1 MCNLKQRII
10 LKIDSIQ
17 INMKEKYKN
26 ILVTTSLF
34 FLLGCATTS
43 SLNIDQ
49 QVQIITFKQ
58 KEDFNCIEVAPINAF
73 GKKSMTAGADRRNA
87 ITEFKN
93 KIVEKGGNAGLILN
107 QLNSKAG
114 FKISGYALDC
124 ENLEWK
130 SLKI

>member
-1 MCNLKQRII
+1 MNIK
-10 LKIDSIQ
+10 K
-17 INMKEKYKN
+17 KYKN

-34 FLLGCATTS
+34 FLLGCTTTL

-49 QVQIITFKQ
+49 QVQIITLKQ
-58 KEDFNCIEVAPINAF
+58 TEDYNCKEVAPINAF

-93 KIVEKGGNAGLILN
+93 KIDEKGGNAGVISN

-114 FKISGYALDC
+114 FEISGYALDC
-124 ENLEWK
+124 EYLNEF
-130 SLKI
+130 

>member
-1 MCNLKQRII
+1 MNIK
-10 LKIDSIQ
+10 K
-17 INMKEKYKN
+17 KYKN

-34 FLLGCATTS
+34 FLLGCTTTL

-49 QVQIITFKQ
+49 QVQIITLKQ
-58 KEDFNCIEVAPINAF
+58 TEDYNCKEVAPINAF

-93 KIVEKGGNAGLILN
+93 KIVEKGGNAGLISN

-114 FKISGYALDC
+114 FEISGYALDC
-124 ENLEWK
+124 ENLE
-130 SLKI
+130 

>member
-1 MCNLKQRII
+1 MNIK
-10 LKIDSIQ
+10 K
-17 INMKEKYKN
+17 KYKN

-34 FLLGCATTS
+34 FLLGCTTTL

-49 QVQIITFKQ
+49 QVQIITLKQ
-58 KEDFNCIEVAPINAF
+58 TEDYNCKEVAPINAF

-93 KIVEKGGNAGLILN
+93 KIDEKGGNAGLISN

-114 FKISGYALDC
+114 FEISGYALDC
-124 ENLEWK
+124 ENLE
-130 SLKI
+130 

>member
-1 MCNLKQRII
+1 MNI
-10 LKIDSIQ
+10 
-17 INMKEKYKN
+17 KEKYKN

-34 FLLGCATTS
+34 FLLGCTTTL

-49 QVQIITFKQ
+49 QVQIITLKQ
-58 KEDFNCIEVAPINAF
+58 KENFNCIEVAPINAF

-93 KIVEKGGNAGLILN
+93 KIVEKEGNAGVISN

-114 FKISGYALDC
+114 FEISGYALDC
-124 ENLEWK
+124 ENLE
-130 SLKI
+130 

>member
-1 MCNLKQRII
+1 M
-10 LKIDSIQ
+10 
-17 INMKEKYKN
+17 NMKEKYKN

-34 FLLGCATTS
+34 FLLGCSTTL

-49 QVQIITFKQ
+49 QAQIITHKQ
-58 KEDFNCIEVAPINAF
+58 TEDFNCKEVASINAF

-93 KIVEKGGNAGLILN
+93 KIVEKGGNAGVISN

-114 FKISGYALDC
+114 FEISGYALYC
-124 ENLEWK
+124 ENIE
-130 SLKI
+130 

>member
-1 MCNLKQRII
+1 MNI
-10 LKIDSIQ
+10 
-17 INMKEKYKN
+17 KEKYKN

-34 FLLGCATTS
+34 FLLGCTTTL

-49 QVQIITFKQ
+49 QVQIITLKQ
-58 KEDFNCIEVAPINAF
+58 TEDYNCKEVAPINAF

-93 KIVEKGGNAGLILN
+93 KIVEKGGKAGVISN

-114 FKISGYALDC
+114 FEISGYALDC
-124 ENLEWK
+124 ENLE
-130 SLKI
+130 

>member
-1 MCNLKQRII
+1 MNI
-10 LKIDSIQ
+10 
-17 INMKEKYKN
+17 KEKYKN

-34 FLLGCATTS
+34 FLFGCTTTL

-49 QVQIITFKQ
+49 QVQIITLKQ
-58 KEDFNCIEVAPINAF
+58 TEDFNCREVALIKAF

-93 KIVEKGGNAGLILN
+93 KIVERGGNAGVISN

-114 FKISGYALDC
+114 FEISGYALDC
-124 ENLEWK
+124 E
-130 SLKI
+130 KIE

>member
-1 MCNLKQRII
+1 MKFWTRVVLKTN
-10 LKIDSIQ
+10 SIRN
-17 INMKEKYKN
+17 IKEKYKN

-34 FLLGCATTS
+34 FLLGCTTTL

-49 QVQIITFKQ
+49 QVQIITLKQ
-58 KEDFNCIEVAPINAF
+58 TEDYNCKEVAPINAF

-87 ITEFKN
+87 MTEFKN
-93 KIVEKGGNAGLILN
+93 NIVKRGGNAGVISN

>member
-1 MCNLKQRII
+1 MNI
-10 LKIDSIQ
+10 
-17 INMKEKYKN
+17 KEKYKN

-34 FLLGCATTS
+34 FLLGCTTTL

-49 QVQIITFKQ
+49 QVQIITLKQ
-58 KEDFNCIEVAPINAF
+58 TKDYNCKEVAPINAF

-93 KIVEKGGNAGLILN
+93 KIVEKGGNAGVISN

-114 FKISGYALDC
+114 FEISGYALDC
-124 ENLEWK
+124 ENLE
-130 SLKI
+130 